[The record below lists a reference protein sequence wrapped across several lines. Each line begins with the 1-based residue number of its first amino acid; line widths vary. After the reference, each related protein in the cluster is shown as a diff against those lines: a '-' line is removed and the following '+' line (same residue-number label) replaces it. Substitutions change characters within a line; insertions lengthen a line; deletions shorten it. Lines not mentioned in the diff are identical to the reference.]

1 MLAASAALLA
11 LAAAAVPL
19 SRLARQSLNASG
31 GSVPVWVVAPFA
43 VVGLV
48 VAWRRPGNPLGW
60 IMLGGAFFGALSE
73 DASFYTVADYR
84 LRHGGLPLGWL
95 ALLAQPG
102 WAPAIMMF
110 GLTVLLFP
118 DGRLPSPRWRWPAQG
133 YAAVGLLWIASAL
146 VLTVGAITGH
156 HARVDSGG
164 NLLQLTG
171 GDQSAS
177 WFNVVQ
183 WVFFPVLAA
192 CWLASLARQVLGY
205 RRSSG
210 ERRQQ
215 LKWLMAGSAFAF
227 ACVPLAV
234 LAESRLLGTFFAL
247 AGFFALPLC
256 IGVAIL
262 RYRLFDID
270 RIISRTLAYAIV
282 TGLLVGVYAGLVLLA
297 TQVFTIR
304 SPVVVAVAT
313 LAAAALFNP
322 VRHRVQH
329 VVDRRFNRARYDAD
343 TAITAFAARL
353 QDAVDLDSVSDDL
366 ARVVTRSLEPAH
378 LSVWIKSL
386 LTTTNP
392 AWIICAGQLLAR
404 IFAALVVAAHNGPAQ
419 TLWRPYVESGA
430 ADTEHIHHGMR
441 CGR

>member
-1 MLAASAALLA
+1 MAVLACGAALLA
-11 LAAAAVPL
+11 LVIAAVPL
-19 SRLARQSLNASG
+19 AGLAHQNLDASG
-31 GSVPVWVVAPFA
+31 GSVPVWVVAPFG

-60 IMLGGAFFGALSE
+60 IMLGGALFGALSE

-102 WAPAIMMF
+102 WAPAVMLF
-110 GLTVLLFP
+110 GLVVLLFP
-118 DGRLPSPRWRWPAQG
+118 DGRLPSPRWRWRARG
-133 YAAVGLLWIASAL
+133 YVAVGLLWI
-146 VLTVGAITGH
+146 VGAVFFTVRAIAGH
-156 HARVDSGG
+156 HPQVDSSG
-164 NLLQLTG
+164 NLFLLYG
-171 GDQSAS
+171 NDPAAS

-215 LKWLMAGSAFAF
+215 LKWLMAGSALAF
-227 ACVPLAV
+227 VGV
-234 LAESRLLGTFFAL
+234 AL
-247 AGFFALPLC
+247 ALLAGQTPLGAVFAVVGFLAMPLC

-304 SPVVVAVAT
+304 SPVTVAAAT

-322 VRHRVQH
+322 VRHRVQR

-343 TAITAFAARL
+343 KAVSAFAGRL
-353 QDAVDLDSVSDDL
+353 QDAVDLDSVNEDL

-378 LSVWIKSL
+378 LSVWVSS
-386 LTTTNP
+386 
-392 AWIICAGQLLAR
+392 R
-404 IFAALVVAAHNGPAQ
+404 
-419 TLWRPYVESGA
+419 Y
-430 ADTEHIHHGMR
+430 
-441 CGR
+441 